1 MINSLCGG
9 VMKMVK
15 GEEPSSYHRLP
26 ISPTASVS
34 ESNSINVLPST
45 SVLEKNDGN
54 NPVLSSLNDPQ
65 GSKYEEDNMDDDV
78 EIQSPDN
85 SAIWNSSFADND
97 DEANFMISSP
107 RTSNALDL
115 IMVSSPKRTQ
125 HMGFN
130 QNYDHGEHT
139 LFMSKY
145 TPPSSNSSHVGGG
158 NCNINKGKSKV
169 QLQRVLGSPRKHYM
183 KLVSVNQ
190 FSMTDDNTNASS
202 SPKDGGFGGYSTMN
216 MSSLGFKEGG
226 SESGMTLSAMLKC
239 LPSSNSSNICESTV
253 NKVDVQGDLPMI
265 PEKKVSLL
273 SPYRNPFSPAQLS
286 QQQKQQYTFNHGL
299 LSPLSLE
306 YAQEQVTGLQLLH
319 LLLACAE
326 AVAKKD
332 YIVAELYLVQL
343 NRIVTPLGDSMQRVA
358 CCFTEA
364 LSERLSAI
372 TTTNPNSTVP
382 KNDTLYP
389 EINSLDTIRTYQVV
403 YQACPYL
410 KFAHFTANQAIF
422 EAFEG
427 EERVH
432 VVDLDILQGYQRP
445 SFMQALAARQG
456 GAPFLRLTG
465 IGSSPTSLGET
476 GHYLTEIA
484 QSLKIPFVFEAI
496 SEPLEELNPH
506 IFQRRQGEALAVSS
520 INVLHRVS
528 DNSRANLLG
537 VIHDQTPEILILV
550 EQEASHNGPY
560 FLGRFLEALHYYY
573 AIFDS
578 MEATFPSNSEDRAK
592 VEKYIYAPEIRN
604 IVASEGSDRV
614 ERHEK
619 LEKWRRVMEGKGF
632 KGIPLS
638 ENAVIQSN
646 LLLGLYSYDGYRLT
660 DDRGCLML
668 GWQDRPIITASSWRC

>member
-1 MINSLCGG
+1 
-9 VMKMVK
+9 MVK
-15 GEEPSSYHRLP
+15 SGEPSSYHPLP

-45 SVLEKNDGN
+45 SVLGN

-65 GSKYEEDNMDDDV
+65 GFKYEEHNMNDDV

-85 SAIWNSSFADND
+85 SAIWNSYFADND
-97 DEANFMISSP
+97 DEASFMISSP
-107 RTSNALDL
+107 RSSNALDL
-115 IMVSSPKRTQ
+115 MMVSSPKRTQ

-130 QNYDHGEHT
+130 QNYDQGENTLLHGES
-139 LFMSKY
+139 MSKY
-145 TPPSSNSSHVGGG
+145 SPASSNSSHMVGGT
-158 NCNINKGKSKV
+158 CNISNGKSKG
-169 QLQRVLGSPRKHYM
+169 QLQRVFSSPRKKYM
-183 KLVSVNQ
+183 KLLRVDQ
-190 FSMTDDNTNASS
+190 FSTMDENMNGSS
-202 SPKDGGFGGYSTMN
+202 TSKDGGFREYSTMN
-216 MSSLGFKEGG
+216 MPSLGFNAGG

-239 LPSSNSSNICESTV
+239 LPSSDSSNIWESTV
-253 NKVDVQGDLPMI
+253 NKVDVQRDFPTTQ
-265 PEKKVSLL
+265 EKNASLF

-286 QQQKQQYTFNHGL
+286 QQQEQQYTFDNG
-299 LSPLSLE
+299 SFGPL

-326 AVAKKD
+326 AAAKKD
-332 YIVAELYLVQL
+332 YIVAKVYLGQL
-343 NRIVTPLGDSMQRVA
+343 NRIVNPLGDSMQRVA

-372 TTTNPNSTVP
+372 TTANPNSTDQ
-382 KNDTLYP
+382 KNDTPLP
-389 EINSLDTIRTYQVV
+389 DLNSLDTIRTYQVV

-432 VVDLDILQGYQRP
+432 VVDFDILQGYQWP

-476 GHYLTEIA
+476 GLYLTEIA
-484 QSLKIPFVFEAI
+484 RSLKIPFEFEAV
-496 SEPLEELNPH
+496 SEPLEEVNPH
-506 IFQRRQGEALAVSS
+506 IFQRRLGEALAVNS

-528 DNSRANLLG
+528 GNSLANLLG

-560 FLGRFLEALHYYY
+560 FLGRFLEALHYYS

-578 MEATFPSNSEDRAK
+578 MEATFLSNSEDRAK

-604 IVASEGSDRV
+604 IVASDGPDRV

-619 LEKWRRVMEGKGF
+619 IEKWRKVMEGKGF

-638 ENAVIQSN
+638 ENAVTQAN
-646 LLLGLYSYDGYRLT
+646 LLLGLYSCDGYRLT
-660 DDRGCLML
+660 DDKGCLML
-668 GWQDRPIITASSWRC
+668 GWQDRPIIAASSWRC

>member
-15 GEEPSSYHRLP
+15 SGEQSSYHRLP

-45 SVLEKNDGN
+45 SVLERN

-65 GSKYEEDNMDDDV
+65 GFKYEEDNMDDDV

-85 SAIWNSSFADND
+85 SAIWNSYFADND
-97 DEANFMISSP
+97 DEASFMISSP
-107 RTSNALDL
+107 RSSNALDL
-115 IMVSSPKRTQ
+115 MPSSPKITQ
-125 HMGFN
+125 HLGFN
-130 QNYDHGEHT
+130 QNYDHCVAEHT
-139 LFMSKY
+139 LLHGESISKY
-145 TPPSSNSSHVGGG
+145 SPLSSNSSHVVGGTCSISNG
-158 NCNINKGKSKV
+158 ESKGK
-169 QLQRVLGSPRKHYM
+169 LQRVFSSPRKKYM
-183 KLVSVNQ
+183 KLVSLDQ
-190 FSMTDDNTNASS
+190 FLTMKENTNGSS
-202 SPKDGGFGGYSTMN
+202 SSKDGEFGEYSTLN
-216 MSSLGFKEGG
+216 MPSLGFNAGG

-239 LPSSNSSNICESTV
+239 LPSSNNSNICESTV
-253 NKVDVQGDLPMI
+253 NKVQRDLPMTQ
-265 PEKKVSLL
+265 EKNVSLF
-273 SPYRNPFSPAQLS
+273 SPYRNPFSPAQIS
-286 QQQKQQYTFNHGL
+286 QQQKQQYTFDHG
-299 LSPLSLE
+299 SFIPL
-306 YAQEQVTGLQLLH
+306 YAQEHATGLQLLH

-326 AVAKKD
+326 AVAKTE
-332 YIVAELYLVQL
+332 YIAAEVYLVQL

-372 TTTNPNSTVP
+372 TTANPNSTDS
-382 KNDTLYP
+382 KIGTLFP
-389 EINSLDTIRTYQVV
+389 DLNSLDTIRTYQVV

-432 VVDLDILQGYQRP
+432 VIDLDILQGYQWP

-476 GHYLTEIA
+476 GRYLTGIA
-484 QSLKIPFVFEAI
+484 QSLKIPFEFEAV

-506 IFQRRQGEALAVSS
+506 IFQRRLGEAVAVSS

-528 DNSRANLLG
+528 GNSLANLLG

-560 FLGRFLEALHYYY
+560 FLGRFLEALHYYS

-578 MEATFPSNSEDRAK
+578 MEATFLSNSDDRAK

-619 LEKWRRVMEGKGF
+619 LEKWRKVMEGKGF
-632 KGIPLS
+632 QAIPLS
-638 ENAVIQSN
+638 ENAVTQAN
-646 LLLGLYSYDGYRLT
+646 LLLGLYSCDGYRLT
-660 DDRGCLML
+660 EDKGCLML
-668 GWQDRPIITASSWRC
+668 GWQDRPIIAASSWRC